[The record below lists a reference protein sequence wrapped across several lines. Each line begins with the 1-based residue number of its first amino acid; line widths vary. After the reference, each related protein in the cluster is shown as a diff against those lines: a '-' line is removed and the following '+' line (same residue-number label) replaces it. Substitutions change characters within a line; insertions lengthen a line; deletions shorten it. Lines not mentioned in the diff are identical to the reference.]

1 MIDNIYDFLV
11 SVSGINMETASQY
24 QLDALATA
32 SIVLPCLIGL
42 ILIYAILKFLSSFWK

>member
-1 MIDNIYDFLV
+1 MVENIYDFLV
-11 SVSGINMETASQY
+11 SVSGINLEAASQY

-32 SIVLPCLIGL
+32 SIALPCLLCI